1 MNMKM
6 INSLIIVAFLFS
18 ACDPKNEPEQL
29 TPETLTNT
37 VNQDR
42 MLLVLSAP
50 SVNEPYYSSAFSLI
64 VDFQINYAKAIMNND
79 NVVVIVDSNTK
90 RFYEGRLPE
99 DILITADVYDIW
111 MRDFT
116 TVNPESPVQFT
127 YTWASMTRSESQE
140 VQGSF
145 SQFANGFSLV
155 RTNTDLLID
164 GGNIVDNYNGRVI
177 TTTRF
182 LEDNGLSYVEGV
194 EQLKSVLNAT
204 EVAII
209 APDEEVLAHAD
220 GMVSWIDVN
229 TLMIN
234 DYSEDQDFRNLVMD
248 ELNRAF
254 PGITIIEVPVQYAT
268 NPPGQWDGFESAC
281 GINLNAT
288 TTYNNIYVPVF
299 NMSHEQEALNLMR
312 ENTSKNIIEVNA
324 EGVCAMGGSV
334 RCLTWQLTGENA
346 EKLILAARNR

>member
-1 MNMKM
+1 MVNT
-6 INSLIIVAFLFS
+6 LITVAMLLS
-18 ACDPKNEPEQL
+18 ACGNTNEPEQVE
-29 TPETLTNT
+29 PETPTNT
-37 VNQDR
+37 VSPDR

-50 SVNEPYYSSAFSLI
+50 SVSESYYSSAFNLI
-64 VDFQINYAKAIMNND
+64 VDFQINYAKSIMNND
-79 NVVVIVDSNTK
+79 NVVVIVAADTK
-90 RFYEGRLPE
+90 HFYEGRLPE
-99 DILITADVYDIW
+99 DVLITADIYDIW

-127 YTWASMTRSESQE
+127 YTWASMTSAQSRE

-145 SQFANGFSLV
+145 SQFASNIGIIK
-155 RTNTDLLID
+155 TNTDLLID
-164 GGNIVDNYNGRVI
+164 GGNLVDNYKGRVI

-182 LEDNGLSYVEGV
+182 LEDNGLSYAEGV
-194 EQLKSVLNAT
+194 AQLKSILNAT

-220 GMVSWIDVN
+220 GMVSWIDAN

-248 ELNRAF
+248 ELKAAF
-254 PGITIIEVPVQYAT
+254 PDVNIIEVPVQYVT
-268 NPPGQWDGFESAC
+268 NAPGQWDGFESAC

-299 NMSHEQEALNLMR
+299 NMSHEQEVLNLMR
-312 ENTSKNIIEVNA
+312 ENTSKKIIEVNA

-334 RCLTWQLTGENA
+334 RCLTWQLTGANA
-346 EKLILAARNR
+346 EKMILAARSR

>member
-1 MNMKM
+1 M
-6 INSLIIVAFLFS
+6 INTLIIVAMLLS
-18 ACDPKNEPEQL
+18 ACDNTNKPEQVEPE
-29 TPETLTNT
+29 TPTNT
-37 VNQDR
+37 VSTDR
-42 MLLVLSAP
+42 MLLALSAP
-50 SVNEPYYSSAFSLI
+50 SVNESYYSSAFNLI
-64 VDFQINYAKAIMNND
+64 VEFQINYAKSIMDND
-79 NVVVIVDSNTK
+79 NVVVIVDADTK

-99 DILITADVYDIW
+99 DILITADIYDIW

-116 TVNPESPVQFT
+116 TVNPASPVQFT
-127 YTWASMTRSESQE
+127 YTWASMTKAESRE

-145 SQFANGFSLV
+145 SQFASSLSIAKAS
-155 RTNTDLLID
+155 TELLID
-164 GGNIVDNYNGRVI
+164 GGNLVDNYNGRVI

-182 LEDNGLSYVEGV
+182 LEDNELTYAEGV
-194 EQLKSVLNAT
+194 ESLKSILNAN

-220 GMVSWIDVN
+220 GMVSWIDAN

-234 DYSEDQDFRNLVMD
+234 DYSEDQAFRTLVMD
-248 ELNRAF
+248 ELKTAF
-254 PGITIIEVPVQYAT
+254 PGVNIIEVPVQYAT

-288 TTYNNIYVPVF
+288 TTYNSIYVPVF
-299 NMSHEQEALNLMR
+299 NMSHEQEVLKLMR
-312 ENTSKNIIEVNA
+312 ENTSKKVIEVNA

-346 EKLILAARNR
+346 EKMILAARSR

>member
-1 MNMKM
+1 MKKM
-6 INSLIIVAFLFS
+6 VSTLILIALLFS
-18 ACDPKNEPEQL
+18 ACDKTESPEETEL
-29 TPETLTNT
+29 ATPTNT
-37 VNQDR
+37 ISTDR

-50 SVNEPYYSSAFSLI
+50 SVNESYYSSAFNLI
-64 VDFQINYAKAIMNND
+64 VEFQINYAKAIMNND
-79 NVVVIVDSNTK
+79 NVVVIVDAPTK

-99 DILITADVYDIW
+99 DILITADIYDIW

-127 YTWASMTRSESQE
+127 YTWASMTRAESHE
-140 VQGSF
+140 LQGSF
-145 SQFANGFSLV
+145 SQFANSIGINKVS
-155 RTNTDLLID
+155 TELLID

-182 LEDNGLSYVEGV
+182 LEDNGLSYEAGV
-194 EQLKSVLNAT
+194 ERLKSLLSAS

-209 APDEEVLAHAD
+209 APDEEVLAHSD
-220 GMVSWIDVN
+220 GMVSWIDDN
-229 TLMIN
+229 TLIIN
-234 DYSEDQDFRNLVMD
+234 DYSEDEDFRTQVMT
-248 ELNRAF
+248 ELENAF
-254 PGITIIEVPVQYAT
+254 PDITIIEVPVEYTT

-299 NMSHEQEALNLMR
+299 SMSHEGEALRLMR
-312 ENTSKNIIEVNA
+312 QNTSKKIIEVNA

-334 RCLTWQLTGENA
+334 RCLTWQLAGSNA
-346 EKLILAARNR
+346 EKMILAARNR